1 MAILF
6 YSLLVIVLDQ
16 ISKVIIKSRFNL
28 HETYE
33 ALGSIL
39 RFVYVQNPGI
49 AFGFHFS
56 HAWLYAAFA
65 AIASLTLLVY
75 LYRMR
80 QSRFAFRLALALI
93 LGGAVGNLIDRLAY
107 GKVVDFIEIGFAG
120 WRWPYIFN
128 IADIGVTCGMI
139 ILIALTLFEK
149 DEKESTNMP
158 SGYEAE

>member
-6 YSLLVIVLDQ
+6 YSFLIIILDQ
-16 ISKVIIKSRFNL
+16 TTKILVKSRFNL
-28 HETYE
+28 HETYD

-56 HAWLYAAFA
+56 HAWFYAGFA
-65 AIASLTLLVY
+65 AIASLALLMY

-80 QSRFAFRLALALI
+80 QARFIFRLALALI
-93 LGGAVGNLIDRLAY
+93 LGGAIGNLIDRVAY
-107 GKVVDFIEIGFAG
+107 GKVVDFIEIGFAE

-128 IADIGVTCGMI
+128 VADIGVTMGMV

-149 DEKESTNMP
+149 ENQEFSPTN
-158 SGYEAE
+158 

>member
-33 ALGSIL
+33 AAGSIL

-49 AFGFHFS
+49 AFGFHFGS
-56 HAWLYAAFA
+56 AWFYATFA
-65 AIASLTLLVY
+65 AIASLALLIY

-80 QSRFAFRLALALI
+80 QSAFVFRLALALI
-93 LGGAVGNLIDRLAY
+93 LGGAIGNLIDRLAY
-107 GKVVDFIEIGFAG
+107 GQVVDFIEIGFAD

-128 IADIGVTCGMI
+128 IADIGVTFGMI

-149 DEKESTNMP
+149 DEKESADIS
-158 SGYEAE
+158 SG

>member
-6 YSLLVIVLDQ
+6 YSLLVIILDQ
-16 ISKVIIKSRFNL
+16 ASKLMIKNRFNL
-28 HETYE
+28 HETYD

-56 HAWLYAAFA
+56 HAWFYAAFA
-65 AIASLTLLVY
+65 AIASLALLIY

-80 QSRFAFRLALALI
+80 QARFVFRLALALI
-93 LGGAVGNLIDRLAY
+93 LGGAIGNLIDRLAY
-107 GKVVDFIEIGFAG
+107 GKVIDFIEIGFAE

-128 IADIGVTCGMI
+128 IADIGVTMGMV
-139 ILIALTLFEK
+139 ILIVLTLFEK
-149 DEKESTNMP
+149 EDQELSPTN
-158 SGYEAE
+158 

>member
-6 YSLLVIVLDQ
+6 YSFLVIILDQ
-16 ISKVIIKSRFNL
+16 ATKILVKSRFNL
-28 HETYE
+28 HETYD

-39 RFVYVQNPGI
+39 RFIYVQNPGI

-56 HAWLYAAFA
+56 HAWFYAAFA
-65 AIASLTLLVY
+65 AIASLALLVY

-80 QSRFAFRLALALI
+80 QARFIFRLALALV
-93 LGGAVGNLIDRLAY
+93 LGGAIGNLIDRLAY
-107 GKVVDFIEIGFAG
+107 GKVVDFIEIGVAE

-128 IADIGVTCGMI
+128 VADIGVTCGMV
-139 ILIALTLFEK
+139 ILIGLTLFEK

>member
-1 MAILF
+1 MVVLF
-6 YSLLVIVLDQ
+6 YSLVIIVLDQ
-16 ISKVIIKSRFNL
+16 ISKVLVKSRFNL
-28 HETYE
+28 HETYD

-56 HAWLYAAFA
+56 HAWFYATFA
-65 AIASLTLLVY
+65 AIASLALLVY

-80 QSRFAFRLALALI
+80 QARFAFRLALALI
-93 LGGAVGNLIDRLAY
+93 LGGAIGNLIDRLAY
-107 GKVVDFIEIGFAG
+107 GKVVDFIEIGFAE

-128 IADIGVTCGMI
+128 IADIGVTGGMI

-149 DEKESTNMP
+149 DEKESPNLP

>member
-6 YSLLVIVLDQ
+6 YSLLVIILDQ
-16 ISKVIIKSRFNL
+16 ASKLMIKSRFNL
-28 HETYE
+28 HETYD

-56 HAWLYAAFA
+56 HAWFYAAFA
-65 AIASLTLLVY
+65 AIASLALLIY

-80 QSRFAFRLALALI
+80 QARFVFRLALALI
-93 LGGAVGNLIDRLAY
+93 LGGAIGNLIDRLAY
-107 GKVVDFIEIGFAG
+107 GKVIDFIEIGFAE

-128 IADIGVTCGMI
+128 IADIGVTMGMV
-139 ILIALTLFEK
+139 ILIVLTLFEK
-149 DEKESTNMP
+149 EDQELSPTN
-158 SGYEAE
+158 

>member
-16 ISKVIIKSRFNL
+16 ISKITIKSRFNL
-28 HETYE
+28 HETYD

-56 HAWLYAAFA
+56 HAWFYATFA
-65 AIASLTLLVY
+65 AIASLALLIY

-80 QSRFAFRLALALI
+80 HSRFAFRLALALI
-93 LGGAVGNLIDRLAY
+93 LGGAIGNLIDRLAY
-107 GKVVDFIEIGFAG
+107 GKVVDFIEIGFAD

-128 IADIGVTCGMI
+128 VADIGVTMGMV

-149 DEKESTNMP
+149 DENESPNMP
-158 SGYEAE
+158 SGYETE

>member
-6 YSLLVIVLDQ
+6 YSLLVVILDQ
-16 ISKVIIKSRFNL
+16 ASKLLIKNRFNL
-28 HETYE
+28 HETYD

-56 HAWLYAAFA
+56 HAWFYAAFA
-65 AIASLTLLVY
+65 TIASLALLIY

-80 QSRFAFRLALALI
+80 QARFIFRLALALI
-93 LGGAVGNLIDRLAY
+93 LGGAIGNLIDRLAY
-107 GKVVDFIEIGFAG
+107 GKVVDFIEIGFAE

-128 IADIGVTCGMI
+128 IADIGVTMGMI
-139 ILIALTLFEK
+139 ILIVLTLFEK
-149 DEKESTNMP
+149 EDQELSPTN
-158 SGYEAE
+158 

>member
-6 YSLLVIVLDQ
+6 YSFLIIILDQ
-16 ISKVIIKSRFNL
+16 TTKILVKSRFNL
-28 HETYE
+28 HETYD

-56 HAWLYAAFA
+56 HAWFYAGFA
-65 AIASLTLLVY
+65 AIASLALLMY

-80 QSRFAFRLALALI
+80 QARFIFRLALALI
-93 LGGAVGNLIDRLAY
+93 LGGAIGNLIDRVAY
-107 GKVVDFIEIGFAG
+107 GKVVDFIEIGFAE

-128 IADIGVTCGMI
+128 VADIGVTCGMV

-149 DEKESTNMP
+149 ENQEFSPTN
-158 SGYEAE
+158 

>member
-6 YSLLVIVLDQ
+6 YSLLVIILDQ
-16 ISKVIIKSRFNL
+16 ASKLMIKSRFNL
-28 HETYE
+28 HETYD

-56 HAWLYAAFA
+56 HAWFYAAFA
-65 AIASLTLLVY
+65 AIASLALLIY

-80 QSRFAFRLALALI
+80 QARFVFRLALALI
-93 LGGAVGNLIDRLAY
+93 LGGAIGNLIDRLAY
-107 GKVVDFIEIGFAG
+107 GKVVDFIEIGFAE

-128 IADIGVTCGMI
+128 IADIGVTMGMV
-139 ILIALTLFEK
+139 ILIVLTLFEK
-149 DEKESTNMP
+149 EDQELSPTN
-158 SGYEAE
+158 

>member
-1 MAILF
+1 MVILF
-6 YSLLVIVLDQ
+6 YSLFIIVLDQ
-16 ISKVIIKSRFNL
+16 VSKIIIKSRFNL
-28 HETYE
+28 HETHD
-33 ALGSIL
+33 ALGSLL

-49 AFGFHFS
+49 AFGFHFGS
-56 HAWLYAAFA
+56 AWFYAAFA
-65 AIASLTLLVY
+65 AIASLALLIY
-75 LYRMR
+75 LYRRR
-80 QSRFAFRLALALI
+80 QSRFVFRLALALI

-128 IADIGVTCGMI
+128 IADIGVTFGMI

-149 DEKESTNMP
+149 DENESTNMP

>member
-6 YSLLVIVLDQ
+6 YSLLVITLDQ
-16 ISKVIIKSRFNL
+16 ASKLMIKNRFNL
-28 HETYE
+28 HETYD

-56 HAWLYAAFA
+56 HAWFYAAFA
-65 AIASLTLLVY
+65 AIASLALLIY

-80 QSRFAFRLALALI
+80 QARFVFRLALALI
-93 LGGAVGNLIDRLAY
+93 LGGAIGNLIDRLAY
-107 GKVVDFIEIGFAG
+107 GKVIDFIEIGFAE

-128 IADIGVTCGMI
+128 IADIGVTMGMV
-139 ILIALTLFEK
+139 ILIVLTLFEK
-149 DEKESTNMP
+149 EDQELSPTN
-158 SGYEAE
+158 